1 MTVSIGLLAL
11 VFVIIGVI
19 FMVINREIGAT
30 NWFLL
35 AIAIVVCLEGGILK

>member
-1 MTVSIGLLAL
+1 MEISVGLLAL

-35 AIAIVVCLEGGILK
+35 AIALVECLGGGGLK